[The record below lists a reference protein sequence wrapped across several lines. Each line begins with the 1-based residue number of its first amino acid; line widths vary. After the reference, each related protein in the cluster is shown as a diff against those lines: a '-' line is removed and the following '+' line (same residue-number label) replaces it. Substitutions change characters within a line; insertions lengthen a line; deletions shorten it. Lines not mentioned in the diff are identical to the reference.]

1 MNPRTRRKYHVI
13 YLVLDVSDTM
23 RRVPSGEVESPFDRF
38 QLLMP
43 ELVLSMREHIQVRT
57 TCWLSVIAFASS
69 ADTVL
74 PAVSLRQIPAVPPL
88 PPGGQTDYVAALKLL
103 RERIPIDQAE
113 IARTVAADADAEI
126 VVRPLVFFITDGFPY
141 VGRAPQPRSEWL
153 AARNNVVGHGFG
165 SNIAAIGL
173 RGAEES
179 VLAEMATGSGN
190 SVNAFVA
197 DGSVPA
203 TRLAGNIINAIMDS
217 VARSAEAG
225 TMVIEA
231 PSGMRR
237 VTQR

>member
-1 MNPRTRRKYHVI
+1 VI
-13 YLVLDVSDTM
+13 YLLLDVSNTM
-23 RRVPSGEVESPFDRF
+23 REVPSGEVESPFDRF

-57 TCWLSVIAFASS
+57 TCWLSVIAFATK

-74 PAVSLRQIPAVPPL
+74 PAVTLRQIPAVPPL

-103 RERIPIDQAE
+103 HERIPIDQAE
-113 IARTVAADADAEI
+113 IARSVTADAEAEI
-126 VVRPLVFFITDGFPY
+126 VVRPLVFFITDGYPY
-141 VGRAPQPRSEWL
+141 VGQTRQPRSEWL
-153 AARNNVVGHGFG
+153 AARNKVVANGFG

-173 RGAEES
+173 RGADEA
-179 VLAEMATGSGN
+179 VLAELATGDGG

-203 TRLAGNIINAIMDS
+203 TKLAGNIINAIMDS

-225 TMVIEA
+225 TMVIET
-231 PSGMRR
+231 PPGMRR
-237 VTQR
+237 VAKQ